1 MVSREGT
8 AQTTSEAA
16 ETQATGGGQIPSGV
30 GTGERQ
36 TAAGS
41 EAAQRQA
48 MTPELALEMRLLRN
62 LRYHEDRQGHFD
74 AWNRRVNFAVLA
86 LGSAAAATALST
98 HPHLAVYG
106 GAFAAAAGAAQLVFD
121 FGGKA
126 RTHLELRRSF
136 ARLYA
141 KSVRAGADVQAL
153 HAEMTSLYADEPEL
167 FHAVNAMA
175 YNAAELSYGRSRDD
189 LLKVAPWRAALRHYL
204 RFDPADFPDARPA

>member
-8 AQTTSEAA
+8 AQTTSETTA
-16 ETQATGGGQIPSGV
+16 EAVAGKEIRSPA
-30 GTGERQ
+30 GTGERWS
-36 TAAGS
+36 AAGP
-41 EAAQRQA
+41 EAPERQT

-74 AWNRRVNFAVLA
+74 AWNRWINFAVLA
-86 LGSAAAATALST
+86 LGSTAAATALST
-98 HPHLAVYG
+98 HPHVAVYG
-106 GAFAAAAGAAQLVFD
+106 GALAAAAGAAQLVFD

-141 KSVRAGADVQAL
+141 KSVQAGADVEAL
-153 HAEMTSLYADEPEL
+153 HAEMTGLYADEPEL

-175 YNAAELSYGRSRDD
+175 YNAAELSYGRSRDE
-189 LLKVAPWRAALRHYL
+189 LLKVAPWRAVLRHYL
-204 RFDPADFPDARPA
+204 RFDPANFPDVKPA

>member
-8 AQTTSEAA
+8 AQTASEATA
-16 ETQATGGGQIPSGV
+16 EAVAGKEVGHQA

-36 TAAGS
+36 QAAGP
-41 EAAQRQA
+41 EAAERQA
-48 MTPELALEMRLLRN
+48 MTPELALEIRLLRN

-74 AWNRRVNFAVLA
+74 AWNRWANFAVLV
-86 LGSAAAATALST
+86 LGSGAAVSALST
-98 HPHLAVYG
+98 HPHFAAYG

-141 KSVRAGADVQAL
+141 KSVQAGADVEAL
-153 HAEMTSLYADEPEL
+153 HAEMTGLYADEPEL

-204 RFDPADFPDARPA
+204 RFDPADFPDVKPA